1 MENLKRPPTY
11 NDIRVN
17 CMLEKTGA
25 IKTIYVIILAVIIT
39 GAAVGLGTYF
49 VTRPPPSANALT
61 IYTWWTSGGE
71 SAAINALVG
80 VFQSQYPN
88 VTVIQSPV
96 AGGAG
101 YVFRSVIKPLVL
113 AGEAPDAFQVHA
125 GYEMQ
130 PYVDGGYLDQINDLW
145 SSQNWAN
152 VFPSVI
158 KAMVQGADGNY
169 YAVPVDIHR
178 PNVVW
183 YNKPILTANGINAS
197 SITSWQDFFAA
208 CDKLNQNTTLT
219 SLPTWSSP
227 IALGDTDGWEATH
240 VLEQI
245 LVGEGIGFY
254 QDFING
260 KVRDATNATL
270 VDALTT
276 LAKYLN
282 YTNANH
288 ASLTWDEATALVIGG
303 NCAFNVMGDWA
314 NGEFEVANKIYGVD
328 YGTFAVPNTSNMY
341 GLVVDCF
348 EHPKGVKDPT
358 NSLNWLKVVG
368 STVGQN
374 AFNPLKGSI
383 PARTDAAAA
392 NPSAYA
398 NLPYQLA
405 AMADFQTAT
414 YTYPSTV
421 HGSAMPQ
428 SFTSALP
435 TILTTFVTNS
445 RGKNSASAIS
455 AAATAITQAV
465 TASSSDFVK
474 TWQLT

>member
-1 MENLKRPPTY
+1 
-11 NDIRVN
+11 
-17 CMLEKTGA
+17 MLRNSGA
-25 IKTIYVIILAVIIT
+25 IKTVYVAILAIIIT
-39 GAAVGLGTYF
+39 GAAVGVGTWYF
-49 VTRPPPSANALT
+49 TRPPAGPNALT

-71 SAAINALVG
+71 SAAISALVN
-80 VFQSQYPN
+80 VYQSQYPN

-130 PYVDGGYLDQINDLW
+130 PYVDGGYLDPINDLW
-145 SSQNWAN
+145 SSQGWES

-158 KAMVQGADGNY
+158 KAMVKGGDGNY

-183 YNKPILTANGINAS
+183 YNKHILDANGISAN
-197 SITSWQDFFAA
+197 ITTWTQFFAA

-219 SLPTWSSP
+219 SSSSWSSP
-227 IALGDTDGWEATH
+227 VALGDTDGWEATH

-245 LVGEGIGFY
+245 MVGEGISFY

-260 KVRDATNATL
+260 KITSAADTHLN
-270 VDALTT
+270 DALGL

-288 ASLTWDEATALVIGG
+288 ASLTWDQATALVING
-303 NCAFNVMGDWA
+303 NCAFNIMGDWA
-314 NGEFEVANKIYGVD
+314 NGEFLLDNKVYGAD

-348 EHPKGVKDPT
+348 EHPKGVKDPD

-368 STVGQN
+368 SVQGQN
-374 AFNPLKGSI
+374 TFNPLKGSI
-383 PARTDAAAA
+383 PARNDTDQT
-392 NPSAYA
+392 SLYG
-398 NLPYQLA
+398 PYQQA
-405 AMADFQTAT
+405 AMSDFHSVT
-414 YTYPSTV
+414 YTYPSIV

-428 SFTSALP
+428 SFTSGLP
-435 TILTTFVTNS
+435 TILTSFVTNS
-445 RGKNSASAIS
+445 RNKESTSAIS
-455 AAATAITQAV
+455 TAATAITQAV